1 MYVKIEKD
9 YSNNFLILEAK
20 EVEIRTGIFTM
31 AYSEYING
39 LVIPATESGWEK
51 QTFSTIAKDAIKYIY
66 KHATWESI
74 IPVTEYY
81 IGTTDELCDCNCA
94 LKGISVDGK
103 NYITCGNIYVLND
116 KGQTIQR
123 V

>member
-20 EVEIRTGIFTM
+20 EVEIRNGIFTM

-39 LVIPATESGWEK
+39 LVIPATENGLER

-81 IGTTDELCDCNCA
+81 MGNQDEQCDCNCA

-123 V
+123 I

>member
-1 MYVKIEKD
+1 MYIKIEKD

-20 EVEIRTGIFTM
+20 EVEIRNSIFTM

-39 LVIPATESGWEK
+39 LVIPATENGLEK

-66 KHATWESI
+66 KNATWESI

-81 IGTTDELCDCNCA
+81 IGNTDEERDCDCA

-123 V
+123 I